1 MKRML
6 SVLMVAALLLSMLLP
21 VATAQAEELKYWI
34 GVDIANQ
41 RTTIYSTA
49 DNSVVHR
56 WICSTGKK
64 GYTTP
69 VGVYYLPEAKGQER
83 QEWFAF
89 TGSYVKY
96 CVCYKK
102 GLYFHSIL
110 FRRKSDDSVMQS
122 SIDRLGQIASH
133 GCIRLE
139 VQHARWLCDNC
150 PTGTKVV
157 IHNGTSDP
165 RIVEALGGDAG
176 IDLTT
181 PLPAPKYVQ
190 SLYLDRSGTVALNKG
205 EALKLNCTVF
215 PEEAETKLSWKS
227 SAAKYAAVGADGTVT
242 GMAEGTATITVTS
255 QNGKK
260 ASVKIKV
267 VDPYK
272 PTGVKL
278 DQAGTV
284 TLNRGEALRL
294 SASLTP
300 ETAQSDLKWATSNKR
315 YATVGADGTVTGV
328 AEGTATITVK
338 TYNGKRASVKV
349 KVVDPYKPTGVKL
362 DQTGTVT
369 LNRGE
374 TLQLSASLTPETAQS
389 ELKWTTSNKK
399 YATVGA
405 DGMVTGV
412 AEGTATVTVKT
423 YNGKRAS
430 VKVKVVDPYKPTG
443 VKLDQAGTVTIE
455 QGETLKLSASL
466 SPETAQSELKWT
478 TSNKKYATV
487 GADGT
492 VTGVAKGTA
501 TITVKTYNGK
511 KTSVKIRVVPATPK
525 PTEAPAASAELQGV
539 EEESIQPVPEQPGEN
554 GAQPEATT
562 PDAEAP
568 VDVQA
573 DQPEGPVQN
582 EASV

>member
-6 SVLMVAALLLSMLLP
+6 SVLMVVALLLSALLP
-21 VATAQAEELKYWI
+21 VATARAEGLKYWI

-69 VGVYYLPEAKGQER
+69 VGVDYLPEAKGQER

-122 SIDRLGQIASH
+122 SIDRLGQVASH

-139 VQHARWLCDNC
+139 VQHAKWLCDNC

-157 IHNGTSDP
+157 IHNGASDP
-165 RIVEALGGDAG
+165 RIVEALGGNAG
-176 IDLTT
+176 VDLTT

-190 SLYLDRSGTVALNKG
+190 SLYLDRSGTVSLNKG
-205 EALKLNCTVF
+205 ETLKLNCTVF
-215 PEEAETKLSWKS
+215 PEEAEARLGWKS
-227 SAAKYAAVGADGTVT
+227 SAAKYATVGADGTVT
-242 GMAEGTATITVTS
+242 GVAEGTATITVTS

-267 VDPYK
+267 LDPYK
-272 PTGVKL
+272 PTGVSL
-278 DQAGTV
+278 DRTGTV
-284 TLNRGEALRL
+284 VLNKGETLQLAATL
-294 SASLTP
+294 SP
-300 ETAQSDLKWATSNKR
+300 ETAQSDLKWTSSKK

-328 AEGTATITVK
+328 AEGTATVTVK
-338 TYNGKRASVKV
+338 TYNGKKASVKI

-362 DQTGTVT
+362 DHT
-369 LNRGE
+369 
-374 TLQLSASLTPETAQS
+374 
-389 ELKWTTSNKK
+389 
-399 YATVGA
+399 
-405 DGMVTGV
+405 
-412 AEGTATVTVKT
+412 
-423 YNGKRAS
+423 
-430 VKVKVVDPYKPTG
+430 
-443 VKLDQAGTVTIE
+443 GTVTIE
-455 QGETLKLSASL
+455 QGETLQLAATL

-478 TSNKKYATV
+478 TSNKRHATV
-487 GADGT
+487 GPDGT
-492 VTGVAKGTA
+492 VTGMAKGTA

-511 KTSVKIRVVPATPK
+511 KATVKIRVVPATAK
-525 PTEAPAASAELQGV
+525 PTEVPAAPVESQEPAAEAV
-539 EEESIQPVPEQPGEN
+539 QPVSE
-554 GAQPEATT
+554 QPEAVASEA
-562 PDAEAP
+562 DAVSGPEAP
-568 VDVQA
+568 VDVQV
-573 DQPEGPVQN
+573 DPPEAPVQS
-582 EASV
+582 ESDGTGEVEG